1 MNTKRISS
9 ECNWKWYKIMLQK
22 YHPDSTWGKCHLRN
36 QSNRNLNILMMA
48 KLHTTNLKPG
58 SVGYIQKVTQTRA
71 VTRNRR
77 SSKLNQMEKP
87 SLQPALSYIC
97 KAYNSYWFH
106 LESLFLQLQDLPTH
120 ILYSVNERESECP
133 TSSSYLDYNQI
144 LTHLCGLFSS
154 KSTMKP
160 GDDSLWQH
168 LLIDKTTKLTDRC
181 SQVHARIS
189 SICIKVN
196 KEESIMKSHLIIL
209 FSLSFHEK
217 IFSSERP
224 YSH

>member
-1 MNTKRISS
+1 MGKMSFKKP
-9 ECNWKWYKIMLQK
+9 EQQK
-22 YHPDSTWGKCHLRN
+22 FEYFNDGETSYP
-36 QSNRNLNILMMA
+36 
-48 KLHTTNLKPG
+48 NLKPG

-144 LTHLCGLFSS
+144 LTHLCGLFLS
-154 KSTMKP
+154 KSIMKP
-160 GDDSLWQH
+160 GDDSL
-168 LLIDKTTKLTDRC
+168 
-181 SQVHARIS
+181 
-189 SICIKVN
+189 
-196 KEESIMKSHLIIL
+196 
-209 FSLSFHEK
+209 
-217 IFSSERP
+217 
-224 YSH
+224 